1 MIVSPI
7 DPRFSIAKNR
17 KRKVKIYINYF
28 IPNYVK
34 IKFGNLNVK
43 VLNINTYLF

>member
-1 MIVSPI
+1 MVSPM

-28 IPNYVK
+28 IPNLVN
-34 IKFGNLNVK
+34 IKFGNLNAK
-43 VLNINTYLF
+43 VLNINALI